1 MAYKNNLLE
10 YYSGGSVPY
19 RQGYQ
24 EGGEVPRFKSKKD
37 FAKYYKDVMS
47 TLKSDKEMGGDE
59 YGISLYEG
67 VDSSRVSL
75 LDKMSEQFWQ
85 DNRKKLLDKTGFDA
99 GYERSKNIFT
109 GKYPVGKELKNLE
122 EYYLDKKYGK
132 GLQDSLNIY
141 SEFNKGGSVGNNLLG
156 MQRGGYT
163 GGFGGGR
170 VRANL
175 ARYRKIR
182 DASEDVSRRA
192 KQIKEKKSK
201 SGLFGKILG
210 KAAEWGTGALLAPV
224 LGPGALIAA
233 KAVGRG
239 IGGYAG
245 AKMGYGDKVG
255 SGLGET
261 KWLASDRKKLE
272 KSEKGLEE
280 SFQGTGISQFV
291 AGAKKGAGDWVKSQG
306 ADSIEDYLQAKT
318 GIKRNPF
325 ETPNYMQGPD
335 ATMVQ
340 QTYEKA
346 LADPTSKTAVAEMGA
361 SIQPALDKT
370 MASSKMGG
378 WKINPE
384 MEITKTGFKDY
395 SLNPSMGGFNLPSMG
410 SPTAATDPF
419 QYAQSGFG
427 AQEGQ
432 KGLLGGLSG
441 LAEGQSNLLAQQ
453 PWAQE
458 GFQFAQEPNHG
469 QNLFNQVG
477 NPLEWMINTTYA
489 APYAGGG
496 MVREDNALI
505 DMMYRR

>member
-1 MAYKNNLLE
+1 
-10 YYSGGSVPY
+10 
-19 RQGYQ
+19 
-24 EGGEVPRFKSKKD
+24 
-37 FAKYYKDVMS
+37 
-47 TLKSDKEMGGDE
+47 
-59 YGISLYEG
+59 
-67 VDSSRVSL
+67 
-75 LDKMSEQFWQ
+75 
-85 DNRKKLLDKTGFDA
+85 
-99 GYERSKNIFT
+99 
-109 GKYPVGKELKNLE
+109 
-122 EYYLDKKYGK
+122 
-132 GLQDSLNIY
+132 
-141 SEFNKGGSVGNNLLG
+141 
-156 MQRGGYT
+156 
-163 GGFGGGR
+163 
-170 VRANL
+170 
-175 ARYRKIR
+175 
-182 DASEDVSRRA
+182 
-192 KQIKEKKSK
+192 
-201 SGLFGKILG
+201 LFGKILG
-210 KAAEWGTGALLAPV
+210 KAAEWGTGVLLAPV

-280 SFQGTGISQFV
+280 SFQGTGMSQFV

-346 LADPTSKTAVAEMGA
+346 LADPTAKAEVAKM
-361 SIQPALDKT
+361 
-370 MASSKMGG
+370 MASKDESMGKNIFG
-378 WKINPE
+378 E
-384 MEITKTGFKDY
+384 MYRTQMAQGMTDDAP
-395 SLNPSMGGFNLPSMG
+395 LLGGFNLPSMKD
-410 SPTAATDPF
+410 PTAGTDPF
-419 QYAQSGFG
+419 KYAQSGFG
-427 AQEGQ
+427 VQGGQ

-441 LAEGQSNLLAQQ
+441 LAEGQSSLLGQQ

-458 GFQFAQEPNHG
+458 GFEFAGLPEPGEIGSEFLSG
-469 QNLFNQVG
+469 QYSPFSG
-477 NPLEWMINTTYA
+477 MMNTA
-489 APYAGGG
+489 FASPYAGGG

>member
-47 TLKSDKEMGGDE
+47 TLKSDKEIGGDE

-156 MQRGGYT
+156 MQYGGYT
-163 GGFGGGR
+163 GGFGGSR

-182 DASEDVSRRA
+182 DASEDVTRRA
-192 KQIKEKKSK
+192 KQKKENNSK

-210 KAAEWGTGALLAPV
+210 KAAEWGTGVLLAPV

-291 AGAKKGAGDWVKSQG
+291 AGAKKGAGDWVQSQG

-410 SPTAATDPF
+410 SPTAGTDPF
-419 QYAQSGFG
+419 KYAQSGFG

-458 GFQFAQEPNHG
+458 GFQFAQEPSHG

-477 NPLEWMINTTYA
+477 NPLEWMMNTTYA

>member
-1 MAYKNNLLE
+1 MAYKNNISE
-10 YYSGGSVPY
+10 YYG
-19 RQGYQ
+19 
-24 EGGEVPRFKSKKD
+24 
-37 FAKYYKDVMS
+37 
-47 TLKSDKEMGGDE
+47 
-59 YGISLYEG
+59 
-67 VDSSRVSL
+67 
-75 LDKMSEQFWQ
+75 
-85 DNRKKLLDKTGFDA
+85 
-99 GYERSKNIFT
+99 
-109 GKYPVGKELKNLE
+109 
-122 EYYLDKKYGK
+122 
-132 GLQDSLNIY
+132 
-141 SEFNKGGSVGNNLLG
+141 GGSVGNNLLR
-156 MQRGGYT
+156 MQYGGYT
-163 GGFGGGR
+163 GGFGGSR

-255 SGLGET
+255 S
-261 KWLASDRKKLE
+261 WLASDRKKLE

-280 SFQGTGISQFV
+280 SFKGTGMSEFV

-346 LADPTSKTAVAEMGA
+346 LADPTAKAEVAKM
-361 SIQPALDKT
+361 
-370 MASSKMGG
+370 MASKDESMGKNIFG
-378 WKINPE
+378 EMYRTQMAQGMTDATAADLGAGIYPSGTVPE
-384 MEITKTGFKDY
+384 LYNT
-395 SLNPSMGGFNLPSMG
+395 SPSFGGFNLPSMKD
-410 SPTAATDPF
+410 PTAGTDPF
-419 QYAQSGFG
+419 KYAQSGFG
-427 AQEGQ
+427 AQAGQ

-441 LAEGQSNLLAQQ
+441 LAEGQSSLLGQQ

-458 GFQFAQEPNHG
+458 GFEFAQEPSHG

-477 NPLEWMINTTYA
+477 NPLEWMMNTTSA

-496 MVREDNALI
+496 MVREDSALI